1 MIWFLFR
8 SAVDRLWQTWLFVFC
23 LKLSP
28 SEHVWVTGLT
38 WSSLGSSHVD
48 VPGWPVLPQHQKAEA
63 GPVETWVMHGNA
75 VNASNEHSKRTKRTW
90 RKPNEHQIWPWISQI
105 AIARKHAQNLQWG
118 ERSIQ
123 TRSRKRSAT
132 GQCFQMFPASSR
144 LHLAFACICLN
155 LFAVSFGFI
164 VTGNGTPKNKSRTT
178 HARLRLWC
186 NGNDTHAKYMCKN
199 EEVESMR
206 SRNWIN
212 LICLN
217 QRQDYQRP
225 DHRQCPPLSAV
236 WLFSIYSPCGR
247 NNLLANLQQFGD
259 KEWQGVT
266 GKNVFPNPL
275 WPLPAVGQFAGW

>member
-144 LHLAFACICLN
+144 LHLAFAWICL
-155 LFAVSFGFI
+155 LFLLVLLLPATEHLRISQGQHMPDYAFDA
-164 VTGNGTPKNKSRTT
+164 TETT
-178 HARLRLWC
+178 HMPSTC
-186 NGNDTHAKYMCKN
+186 AKTRK
-199 EEVESMR
+199 
-206 SRNWIN
+206 
-212 LICLN
+212 
-217 QRQDYQRP
+217 
-225 DHRQCPPLSAV
+225 
-236 WLFSIYSPCGR
+236 
-247 NNLLANLQQFGD
+247 
-259 KEWQGVT
+259 
-266 GKNVFPNPL
+266 
-275 WPLPAVGQFAGW
+275 